1 MNIKKSKKTMNFMP
15 YLLLMV
21 VVFGTYLFINTA
33 GSKVNKL
40 DYNEFTTE
48 LSNGKV
54 TELNVTPKSSSGV
67 YILTGKLDGYKKGE
81 TFTVQVPYTDTVIST
96 IYENA
101 EKYNL
106 KVETNTNPENSVW
119 LSVLFNIVPIIIL

>member
-48 LSNGKV
+48 LSNINWK
-54 TELNVTPKSSSGV
+54 
-67 YILTGKLDGYKKGE
+67 IRW
-81 TFTVQVPYTDTVIST
+81 I
-96 IYENA
+96 
-101 EKYNL
+101 
-106 KVETNTNPENSVW
+106 
-119 LSVLFNIVPIIIL
+119 

>member
-40 DYNEFTTE
+40 DY
-48 LSNGKV
+48 
-54 TELNVTPKSSSGV
+54 
-67 YILTGKLDGYKKGE
+67 I
-81 TFTVQVPYTDTVIST
+81 
-96 IYENA
+96 
-101 EKYNL
+101 
-106 KVETNTNPENSVW
+106 
-119 LSVLFNIVPIIIL
+119 